1 MSNPLIM
8 VFVRNPELGRVKT
21 RLAKSIGDQ
30 AALETYKILSKHTSK
45 IINEIDS
52 DQLIFYSDK
61 IQDNDVWTA
70 TNCKKQ
76 IQTKGDLGQKMLAAF
91 QYGFSL
97 GYQKIIIIGSDLYSL
112 RPKHIESAF
121 EQLENYDV
129 VIGPALDGGYYLLG
143 LNFIIHKIFKQKQWS
158 TSSVFKETLS
168 DLKEFNVNL
177 LEPLNDID
185 TYEDLKKEP
194 QLLKQLNI

>member
-1 MSNPLIM
+1 MSNSLIM

-21 RLAKSIGDQ
+21 RLAKTIGDQ
-30 AALETYKILSKHTSK
+30 AALEIYEILSKHTAK
-45 IINEIDS
+45 IISEIDS
-52 DQLIFYSDK
+52 DKLIFYSEK
-61 IQDNDVWTA
+61 IQDNDIWTVI
-70 TNCKKQ
+70 NCKKQ
-76 IQTKGDLGQKMLAAF
+76 IQTKGDLGQKMLDAF

-97 GYQKIIIIGSDLYSL
+97 GYKKIIIIGSDLYSL

-143 LNFIIHKIFKQKQWS
+143 LNSVIPEIFKQKQWS
-158 TSSVFKETLS
+158 TSSVLKETLS

-194 QLLKQLNI
+194 QLLKQINI

>member
-1 MSNPLIM
+1 MSNSLIM
-8 VFVRNPELGRVKT
+8 VFVRNPKLGRVKT
-21 RLAKSIGDQ
+21 RLAKTIGDQ
-30 AALETYKILSKHTSK
+30 AALEIYEILSKHTAK
-45 IINEIDS
+45 IISEIDS
-52 DQLIFYSDK
+52 DKLIFYSEK
-61 IQDNDVWTA
+61 IQDNDIWTVI
-70 TNCKKQ
+70 NCKKQ
-76 IQTKGDLGQKMLAAF
+76 IQTKGDLGQKMLDAF

-97 GYQKIIIIGSDLYSL
+97 GYKKIIIIGSDLYSL

-143 LNFIIHKIFKQKQWS
+143 LNSVIPEIFKQKQWS
-158 TSSVFKETLS
+158 TSSILKDTLS
-168 DLKEFNVNL
+168 DLKKFNVNL

-194 QLLKQLNI
+194 QLLKQINI

>member
-61 IQDNDVWTA
+61 IQDNDVWT
-70 TNCKKQ
+70 TINCKKQ

-97 GYQKIIIIGSDLYSL
+97 GYQKILIIGSDLYSL

-143 LNFIIHKIFKQKQWS
+143 LNFIIPKIFKQKQWS
-158 TSSVFKETLS
+158 TSSVLKETLS

>member
-21 RLAKSIGDQ
+21 RLAKSVGDQ
-30 AALETYKILSKHTSK
+30 AALETYKTLSKHTFK
-45 IINEIDS
+45 IISEIDS
-52 DQLIFYSDK
+52 DKLIFYSDK

-76 IQTKGDLGQKMLAAF
+76 IQTKGNLGQKMLAAF

-97 GYQKIIIIGSDLYSL
+97 GYQKILIIGSDLYSL

-143 LNFIIHKIFKQKQWS
+143 LNFIIPKIFKQKQWS
-158 TSSVFKETLS
+158 TSSVLKETLS

>member
-1 MSNPLIM
+1 M

-21 RLAKSIGDQ
+21 RLAKTIGDQ
-30 AALETYKILSKHTSK
+30 AAVETYKILSNHTASVVHK
-45 IINEIDS
+45 TTADK
-52 DQLIFYSDK
+52 LIFYSDK
-61 IQDNDVWTA
+61 IQDNDIWTA

-76 IQTKGDLGQKMLAAF
+76 IQTKGDLGQKMLDAF

-97 GYQKIIIIGSDLYSL
+97 GYKKIIIIGSDLYSL
-112 RPKHIESAF
+112 RLKHIESAF
-121 EQLENYDV
+121 EKLENYDV

-143 LNFIIHKIFKQKQWS
+143 LNSMIPEIFKQKKWS
-158 TSSVFKETLS
+158 TSSVLKETLS
-168 DLKEFNVNL
+168 DLKKFNVNL

>member
-45 IINEIDS
+45 IISEIDS

-61 IQDNDVWTA
+61 IQDNDIWTA

-143 LNFIIHKIFKQKQWS
+143 LNFIIPKIFKQKQWS
-158 TSSVFKETLS
+158 TSSVLKETLS

>member
-1 MSNPLIM
+1 MSNSLIM

-21 RLAKSIGDQ
+21 RLAKTIGDQ
-30 AALETYKILSKHTSK
+30 AALEIYEILSKHTAE
-45 IINEIDS
+45 IISEIDS
-52 DQLIFYSDK
+52 DKLIFYSEK
-61 IQDNDVWTA
+61 IQDNDIWTVI
-70 TNCKKQ
+70 NCKKQ
-76 IQTKGDLGQKMLAAF
+76 IQTKGDLGEKMLDAF

-97 GYQKIIIIGSDLYSL
+97 GYKKIIIIGSDLYSL
-112 RPKHIESAF
+112 RPKHIKSAF

-143 LNFIIHKIFKQKQWS
+143 LNSVIPEIFKQKQWS
-158 TSSVFKETLS
+158 TSSILKDTLS
-168 DLKEFNVNL
+168 DLKKFNVNL

-194 QLLKQLNI
+194 LLLKQINI

>member
-1 MSNPLIM
+1 MSNLLII

-45 IINEIDS
+45 IISEIDS

-61 IQDNDVWTA
+61 IQDNDIWTA

-91 QYGFSL
+91 QFGFSL
-97 GYQKIIIIGSDLYSL
+97 GYQKILIIGSDLYSL

-143 LNFIIHKIFKQKQWS
+143 LNFIIPKIFKQKQWS
-158 TSSVFKETLS
+158 TSSVLKETLS

>member
-45 IINEIDS
+45 IISEIDS

-97 GYQKIIIIGSDLYSL
+97 GYQKILIIGSDLYSL

-143 LNFIIHKIFKQKQWS
+143 LNFIIPKIFKQKQWS
-158 TSSVFKETLS
+158 TSSVLKETLS

>member
-8 VFVRNPELGRVKT
+8 VFVKNPELGRVKT

-45 IINEIDS
+45 IISEIDS

-61 IQDNDVWTA
+61 IQDNNVWTA

-97 GYQKIIIIGSDLYSL
+97 GYQKILIIGSDLYSL

-143 LNFIIHKIFKQKQWS
+143 LNFIIPKIFKQKQWS
-158 TSSVFKETLS
+158 TSSVLKETLS

>member
-1 MSNPLIM
+1 M

-21 RLAKSIGDQ
+21 RMAKSIGDQ
-30 AALETYKILSKHTSK
+30 AALEIYKILSKHTSK
-45 IINEIDS
+45 IISEIDS

-61 IQDNDVWTA
+61 IQDNDIWTA

-143 LNFIIHKIFKQKQWS
+143 LNFIIPKIFKQKQWS
-158 TSSVFKETLS
+158 TSSVLKETLS

>member
-1 MSNPLIM
+1 MSNSLIM

-21 RLAKSIGDQ
+21 RLAKTIGDQ
-30 AALETYKILSKHTSK
+30 AALEIYEILSKHTAK
-45 IINEIDS
+45 IISEIDS
-52 DQLIFYSDK
+52 DKLIFYSEK
-61 IQDNDVWTA
+61 IQDNDIWTVI
-70 TNCKKQ
+70 NCKKQ
-76 IQTKGDLGQKMLAAF
+76 IQTKGDLGQKMLDAF

-97 GYQKIIIIGSDLYSL
+97 GYKKIIIIGSDLYSL

-143 LNFIIHKIFKQKQWS
+143 LNSVIPEIFKQKQWS
-158 TSSVFKETLS
+158 TSSILKDTLS
-168 DLKEFNVNL
+168 DLKKFNVNL
-177 LEPLNDID
+177 LKPLNDID

-194 QLLKQLNI
+194 QLLKQINI

>member
-1 MSNPLIM
+1 MSNLLIM
-8 VFVRNPELGRVKT
+8 VFVRNPELGHVKT

-45 IINEIDS
+45 IISEIDS

-112 RPKHIESAF
+112 SPRHIESAF
-121 EQLENYDV
+121 EQLKNYDV

-143 LNFIIHKIFKQKQWS
+143 LNFIIPKIFKQKQWS
-158 TSSVFKETLS
+158 TSSVLKETLS

>member
-1 MSNPLIM
+1 MSNLLIM
-8 VFVRNPELGRVKT
+8 VFVRNPELGHVKT

-45 IINEIDS
+45 IISEIDS

-76 IQTKGDLGQKMLAAF
+76 IQTKGDLGQKMLTAF

-112 RPKHIESAF
+112 SPRHIESAF
-121 EQLENYDV
+121 EQLKNYDV

-143 LNFIIHKIFKQKQWS
+143 LNFIIPKIFKQKQWS
-158 TSSVFKETLS
+158 TSSVLKETLS

>member
-21 RLAKSIGDQ
+21 RLAKSVGDQ
-30 AALETYKILSKHTSK
+30 AALETYKTLSKHTFKVIS
-45 IINEIDS
+45 EIDS
-52 DQLIFYSDK
+52 DKLIFYSDK

-97 GYQKIIIIGSDLYSL
+97 GYQKILIIGSDLYSL

-143 LNFIIHKIFKQKQWS
+143 LNFIIPKIFKQKQWS
-158 TSSVFKETLS
+158 TSSVLKETLS

>member
-45 IINEIDS
+45 IISEIDS

-61 IQDNDVWTA
+61 IQDNDIWTA

-76 IQTKGDLGQKMLAAF
+76 IQTKGDLGQKMLDAF

-97 GYQKIIIIGSDLYSL
+97 SYKKIIIIGSDLYSL

-143 LNFIIHKIFKQKQWS
+143 LNFIIPKIFNQKQWS
-158 TSSVFKETLS
+158 TSSVLKETLS

>member
-1 MSNPLIM
+1 MSNPLII

-45 IINEIDS
+45 IISEIDS

-97 GYQKIIIIGSDLYSL
+97 GYQKILIIGSDLYSL

-121 EQLENYDV
+121 EQLENYDL

-143 LNFIIHKIFKQKQWS
+143 LNFIISKIFKQKQWS
-158 TSSVFKETLS
+158 TSSVLKETLS

>member
-1 MSNPLIM
+1 M

-21 RLAKSIGDQ
+21 RLAKTIGDQ
-30 AALETYKILSKHTSK
+30 AALEIYEILSKHTAE
-45 IINEIDS
+45 IISEIDS
-52 DQLIFYSDK
+52 DKLIFYSEK
-61 IQDNDVWTA
+61 IQDNDIWTVI
-70 TNCKKQ
+70 NCKKQ
-76 IQTKGDLGQKMLAAF
+76 IQTKGDLGQKMLDAF

-97 GYQKIIIIGSDLYSL
+97 GYKKIIIIGSDLYSL

-143 LNFIIHKIFKQKQWS
+143 LNSVIPEIFKQKQWS
-158 TSSVFKETLS
+158 TSSILKDTLS
-168 DLKEFNVNL
+168 DLKKFNVNL

-194 QLLKQLNI
+194 LLLKQINI

>member
-1 MSNPLIM
+1 M

-45 IINEIDS
+45 IISEIDS

-61 IQDNDVWTA
+61 IQDNDVWTT

-97 GYQKIIIIGSDLYSL
+97 GYQKILIIGSDLYSL

-143 LNFIIHKIFKQKQWS
+143 LNFIIPKIFKQKQWS
-158 TSSVFKETLS
+158 TSSVLKETLS

>member
-61 IQDNDVWTA
+61 IQDNDIWTA

-158 TSSVFKETLS
+158 TSSVLKETLS

>member
-1 MSNPLIM
+1 MSNLLIM

-30 AALETYKILSKHTSK
+30 EALLTYKILIKHTCK
-45 IINEIDS
+45 IISEIDS

-61 IQDNDVWTA
+61 VQENDIWTA

-91 QYGFSL
+91 QHGFSL

-121 EQLENYDV
+121 EKLENYDV

-143 LNFIIHKIFKQKQWS
+143 LNFIIPKIFKQKQWS
-158 TSSVFKETLS
+158 TSSVLKETLS

>member
-8 VFVRNPELGRVKT
+8 VFVRNPELGHVKT

-45 IINEIDS
+45 IISEIDS
-52 DQLIFYSDK
+52 DQLIVYSDK

-97 GYQKIIIIGSDLYSL
+97 GYQKILIIGSDLYSL

-143 LNFIIHKIFKQKQWS
+143 LNFIIPKIFKQKQWS
-158 TSSVFKETLS
+158 TSSVLKETLS

>member
-1 MSNPLIM
+1 MSNSLIM

-21 RLAKSIGDQ
+21 RLAKTIGDQ
-30 AALETYKILSKHTSK
+30 AALEIYEILSKHTAK
-45 IINEIDS
+45 IISEIDS
-52 DQLIFYSDK
+52 DKLIFYSEK
-61 IQDNDVWTA
+61 IQDNDIWTVI
-70 TNCKKQ
+70 NCKKQ
-76 IQTKGDLGQKMLAAF
+76 IQTKGDLGEKMLDAF

-97 GYQKIIIIGSDLYSL
+97 GYKKIIIIGSDLYSL

-143 LNFIIHKIFKQKQWS
+143 LNSVIPEIFKQKQWS
-158 TSSVFKETLS
+158 TSSILKDTLS
-168 DLKEFNVNL
+168 DLKKFNVNL

-194 QLLKQLNI
+194 LLLKQINI

>member
-1 MSNPLIM
+1 MSNPLII

-45 IINEIDS
+45 IISEIDS

-61 IQDNDVWTA
+61 IQDNDIWTA

-97 GYQKIIIIGSDLYSL
+97 GYQKILIIGSDLYSL

-143 LNFIIHKIFKQKQWS
+143 LNFIIPKIFKQKQWS
-158 TSSVFKETLS
+158 TSSVLKETLS

>member
-61 IQDNDVWTA
+61 IQDNDIWTA

-76 IQTKGDLGQKMLAAF
+76 IQTKGDLGQKMLDAF

-143 LNFIIHKIFKQKQWS
+143 LNFIIPKIFNQKQWS
-158 TSSVFKETLS
+158 TSSVLKETLS

>member
-30 AALETYKILSKHTSK
+30 AALETYKILNKHTASVIHK
-45 IINEIDS
+45 TTADK
-52 DQLIFYSDK
+52 LIFYSDK
-61 IQDNDVWTA
+61 IQDNDIWTVI
-70 TNCKKQ
+70 NCKKQ

-97 GYQKIIIIGSDLYSL
+97 GYKKIIIIGSDLYSL
-112 RPKHIESAF
+112 RATHIESAF
-121 EQLENYDV
+121 EQLENYDI

-143 LNFIIHKIFKQKQWS
+143 LNSLIPEIFKQKQWS
-158 TSSVFKETLS
+158 TSSVLKETLT
-168 DLKEFNVNL
+168 DLKKFNVNL

>member
-8 VFVRNPELGRVKT
+8 VFVRNSELGRVKT

-97 GYQKIIIIGSDLYSL
+97 GYQKILIIGSDLYSL

-143 LNFIIHKIFKQKQWS
+143 LNFIIPKIFKQKQWS
-158 TSSVFKETLS
+158 TSSVLKETLS

-185 TYEDLKKEP
+185 TYADLKKEP

>member
-1 MSNPLIM
+1 MNKPLII

-30 AALETYKILSKHTSK
+30 AALEIYKILCTHTASVVHK
-45 IINEIDS
+45 ITADK
-52 DQLIFYSDK
+52 LIFYSDK

-76 IQTKGDLGQKMLAAF
+76 IQTKGDLGQKMLDAF

-112 RPKHIESAF
+112 RQKHIESAF

-143 LNFIIHKIFKQKQWS
+143 LNFMIPKIFKQKQWS
-158 TSSVFKETLS
+158 TSSVLKETLF
-168 DLKEFNVNL
+168 DLKEFSVNL

>member
-8 VFVRNPELGRVKT
+8 VFVRNPELGGVKT

-30 AALETYKILSKHTSK
+30 AALETYKILSKHTANVVHKTTSDK
-45 IINEIDS
+45 I
-52 DQLIFYSDK
+52 IFYSDK

-70 TNCKKQ
+70 TNYKKQ
-76 IQTKGDLGQKMLAAF
+76 IQTKGDLGQKMLDAF

-97 GYQKIIIIGSDLYSL
+97 GYKKIIIIGSDLYSL
-112 RPKHIESAF
+112 RPRHIESAF

-143 LNFIIHKIFKQKQWS
+143 LNFIIPKIFKQKQWS
-158 TSSVFKETLS
+158 TSSVLKETLS
-168 DLKEFNVNL
+168 DLKEFNVNF

>member
-1 MSNPLIM
+1 M

-21 RLAKSIGDQ
+21 RLAKTIGDQ
-30 AALETYKILSKHTSK
+30 AALEIYEILSKHTAE
-45 IINEIDS
+45 IISEIDS
-52 DQLIFYSDK
+52 DKLIFYSEK
-61 IQDNDVWTA
+61 IQDNDIWTVI
-70 TNCKKQ
+70 NCKKQ
-76 IQTKGDLGQKMLAAF
+76 IQTKGDLGEKMLDAF

-97 GYQKIIIIGSDLYSL
+97 GYKKIIIIGSDLYSL

-143 LNFIIHKIFKQKQWS
+143 LNSVIPEIFKQKQWS
-158 TSSVFKETLS
+158 TSSILKDTLS
-168 DLKEFNVNL
+168 DLKKFNVNL

-194 QLLKQLNI
+194 LLLKQINI

>member
-1 MSNPLIM
+1 MSNSLIM

-21 RLAKSIGDQ
+21 RLAKTIGDQ
-30 AALETYKILSKHTSK
+30 AALEIYEILSKHTAE
-45 IINEIDS
+45 IISEIDS
-52 DQLIFYSDK
+52 DKLIFYSEK
-61 IQDNDVWTA
+61 IQDNDIWTVI
-70 TNCKKQ
+70 NCKKQ
-76 IQTKGDLGQKMLAAF
+76 IQTKGDLGQKMLDAF

-97 GYQKIIIIGSDLYSL
+97 GYKKIIIIGSDLYSL

-143 LNFIIHKIFKQKQWS
+143 LNSVIPEIFKQKQWS
-158 TSSVFKETLS
+158 TSSILKDTLS
-168 DLKEFNVNL
+168 DLKKFNVNL

-194 QLLKQLNI
+194 LLLKQINI

>member
-8 VFVRNPELGRVKT
+8 VFVRNSELGRVKT

-143 LNFIIHKIFKQKQWS
+143 LNFIIPKIFKQKQWS
-158 TSSVFKETLS
+158 TSSVLKETLS

-185 TYEDLKKEP
+185 TYADLKKEP

>member
-1 MSNPLIM
+1 MSNPLII

-45 IINEIDS
+45 IISEIDS
-52 DQLIFYSDK
+52 DQLIFYSNK

-97 GYQKIIIIGSDLYSL
+97 GYQKILIIGSDLYSL

-143 LNFIIHKIFKQKQWS
+143 LNFIIPKIFKQKQWS
-158 TSSVFKETLS
+158 TSSVLKETLS

>member
-21 RLAKSIGDQ
+21 RMAKSIGDQ
-30 AALETYKILSKHTSK
+30 AALEIYKILSKHTSK
-45 IINEIDS
+45 IISEIDS

-61 IQDNDVWTA
+61 IQDNDIWTA

-143 LNFIIHKIFKQKQWS
+143 LNFIIPKIFKQKQWS
-158 TSSVFKETLS
+158 TSSVLKETLS

>member
-8 VFVRNPELGRVKT
+8 VFVKNPELGRVKT

-45 IINEIDS
+45 IISEIDS

-97 GYQKIIIIGSDLYSL
+97 GYQKILIIGSDLYSL
-112 RPKHIESAF
+112 RLKHIESAF

-143 LNFIIHKIFKQKQWS
+143 LNFIIPKIFKQKQWS
-158 TSSVFKETLS
+158 TSSVLKETLS